1 MSQARRR
8 TIDQMDIL
16 REQQKILSEE
26 MALQSKSFKQ
36 LSEEATKA
44 PENEE
49 IKVMFSILFHD
60 LYQNM
65 RIIYLPWICAGGDYK
80 PQR

>member
-1 MSQARRR
+1 
-8 TIDQMDIL
+8 MDIL

-44 PENEE
+44 PQNEE
-49 IKVMFSILFHD
+49 IKV
-60 LYQNM
+60 
-65 RIIYLPWICAGGDYK
+65 ICVFCL
-80 PQR
+80 